1 MRTNTDQIAQFLEHT
16 CSMHTIHVY
25 KYRSNSTFGKLIYC
39 TFLTRLQHW
48 SWRREDG
55 DFSFCSL
62 RNWDTISIVSK
73 DSVTSAC
80 PVLLSNT
87 CNVEV
92 YHHRRRQYCIYSGE
106 KMFLL
111 LFCFFKFWNL
121 PLPPPSKNNLDHL
134 VSTSTH
140 PPVWKIAINILCNHI
155 YKLKHI

>member
-1 MRTNTDQIAQFLEHT
+1 MRGAKHQKMGRAHRSYSINAHKYRSNSTV

-111 LFCFFKFWNL
+111 LFCFF
-121 PLPPPSKNNLDHL
+121 
-134 VSTSTH
+134 
-140 PPVWKIAINILCNHI
+140 
-155 YKLKHI
+155 

>member
-1 MRTNTDQIAQFLEHT
+1 MRTDTDQIAQFLEHT

-25 KYRSNSTFGKLIYC
+25 KYRSNSPFGKLIYC

-48 SWRREDG
+48 SVRCEDR
-55 DFSFCSL
+55 DFSFSSL
-62 RNWDTISIVSK
+62 RNLETISIVSK
-73 DSVTSAC
+73 DSVTSVC
-80 PVLLSNT
+80 PVLLSNI

-92 YHHRRRQYCIYSGE
+92 HHHRRRQYCKYSGE
-106 KMFLL
+106 EMFLV
-111 LFCFFKFWNL
+111 F
-121 PLPPPSKNNLDHL
+121 LPPPYENNLDHL

>member
-39 TFLTRLQHW
+39 TLTRLQHW

-62 RNWDTISIVSK
+62 RNWETISIVSK

-111 LFCFFKFWNL
+111 LFCFFFSFETSPSL
-121 PLPPPSKNNLDHL
+121 PLLKIILIIWFQHL
-134 VSTSTH
+134 PTRLSG
-140 PPVWKIAINILCNHI
+140 K
-155 YKLKHI
+155 

>member
-48 SWRREDG
+48 SWRSEDG

-111 LFCFFKFWNL
+111 LFCFFFSFETSPSL
-121 PLPPPSKNNLDHL
+121 PLLKIILIIWFQHL
-134 VSTSTH
+134 PTRLSG
-140 PPVWKIAINILCNHI
+140 K
-155 YKLKHI
+155 